1 MFVDDTGSADLLDS
15 QYFLFNLVLLGYF
28 VASFF
33 HIAEPKVGSTDI
45 ILPALPGSLLAL
57 AGVSAATYLGKKGL
71 TGATNQIAAG
81 SNLQVTADSDV
92 RLPGGGTITLNTP
105 GSVSIYPGVTYT
117 SQSAGTAQTA
127 TGGRLQLTADG
138 HLKLAS
144 GARVSGQPGAHIQP
158 LTDAT
163 ALGRQRLT
171 GD

>member
-105 GSVSIYPGVTYT
+105 GSVSIYPGVTT
-117 SQSAGTAQTA
+117 PVGSPRRAAAAPKSVSAASRRA
-127 TGGRLQLTADG
+127 VDSGRSL
-138 HLKLAS
+138 
-144 GARVSGQPGAHIQP
+144 VN
-158 LTDAT
+158 
-163 ALGRQRLT
+163 